1 MTTAFEQ
8 GQVPPIEIRHR
19 LRIAREY
26 AGYDTTTLAD
36 LVAVSR
42 NTITNAE
49 SGRVS
54 PRRIMVNAWALATGV
69 PVSWLL
75 TREPPAEHPGP
86 SSRLGIIC
94 SIDNV
99 VGQQT
104 SVSRDWRKRA

>member
-26 AGYDTTTLAD
+26 AGYDTSTLAE

-75 TREPPAEHPGP
+75 TGQAPPAPDGPGYG
-86 SSRLGIIC
+86 LGII
-94 SIDNV
+94 S
-99 VGQQT
+99 GKA
-104 SVSRDWRKRA
+104 SAA